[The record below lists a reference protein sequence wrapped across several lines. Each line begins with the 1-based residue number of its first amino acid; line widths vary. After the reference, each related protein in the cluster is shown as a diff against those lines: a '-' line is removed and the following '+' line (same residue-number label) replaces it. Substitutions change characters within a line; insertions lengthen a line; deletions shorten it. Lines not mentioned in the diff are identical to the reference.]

1 MKIARILALVTV
13 TDLISLG
20 RGQDSDPTPLCNK
33 ENEQFTIDFVKDS
46 TAVNLQLMWDKT
58 MVSIP
63 LK

>member
-1 MKIARILALVTV
+1 MEPDSSKDVLSTSLSSLVST
-13 TDLISLG
+13 
-20 RGQDSDPTPLCNK
+20 K
-33 ENEQFTIDFVKDS
+33 EMEQFTIDFVKDS